1 MGRGRYSEPDVA
13 ALARMLTG
21 WSYYRPWE
29 AATGVDGAT
38 MSNRGQFVYR
48 PLWHEEGPVTF
59 MGKVYPDD
67 GMKQAQRALT
77 DLAGRTETAENIAF
91 KLVRHFITDKPTPA
105 MADPIKRVFL
115 RTGGDLKAVSLALLD
130 LPEAWSAPLAK
141 LRTPYELEIA
151 KFRALGVR
159 YTSANYWVVTKTLE
173 ALHQPIWACLSPE
186 GFSDDTLD
194 WLTPDGIANRVESAL
209 LAARAFGADLK
220 LPVLDLS
227 RRLYDRALS
236 SATSDAI
243 ARAYTPALALT
254 ILFACPEFQRR

>member
-1 MGRGRYSEPDVA
+1 VGRGRYSEPDVA

-29 AATGVDGAT
+29 AATGVDDAT

-141 LRTPYELEIA
+141 LRSRTNSRSRNSE
-151 KFRALGVR
+151 R
-159 YTSANYWVVTKTLE
+159 SASATLRR
-173 ALHQPIWACLSPE
+173 ITGSSP
-186 GFSDDTLD
+186 
-194 WLTPDGIANRVESAL
+194 
-209 LAARAFGADLK
+209 
-220 LPVLDLS
+220 
-227 RRLYDRALS
+227 RRLRPCISRSGHACRRRASLTTRWTGS
-236 SATSDAI
+236 LPTGSPIGSKARSWPPEHSART
-243 ARAYTPALALT
+243 
-254 ILFACPEFQRR
+254 